1 VKEAVFLF
9 PGQGSQFVGM
19 GATLA
24 KTFPETARTF
34 EEANEALG
42 FDLARVLFLGPEDEL
57 VKTKNAQPAILTH
70 SVAVLRV
77 LESRGARPRAAA
89 GHSLGEYSAYVAAGA
104 LSLADAVRLVRRRG
118 ELMFEAGIERPGTM
132 AAILGLDAEVVTAL
146 CREVTEGIVAPAN
159 FNSPGQVVVSG
170 DPRAVEAFMGLAKTR
185 GAKRTVPLNVSGAF
199 HSPLMANA
207 AAGLKR
213 ALAEV
218 SIQPARIPV
227 IANATAASVTE
238 PEAIRESL
246 YRQLESPVRWEESMR
261 ALLASPGPPFLEV
274 GPGKVLR
281 GLLRSIDR
289 EAACGNAGDPEEI
302 QEVLP

>member
-1 VKEAVFLF
+1 MKEAVFLF

-24 KTFPETARTF
+24 QTFPETARTF
-34 EEANEALG
+34 EEANESLG
-42 FDLARVLFLGPEDEL
+42 FDLAKVMFEGPEAEL

-77 LESRGARPRAAA
+77 LAARGLSPRAAS

-104 LSLADAVRLVRRRG
+104 LSLSDAVRLVRRRG
-118 ELMFEAGIERPGTM
+118 ELMFEAGLERPGTM
-132 AAILGLDAEVVTAL
+132 AAILGLDADEITAL
-146 CREVTEGIVAPAN
+146 CREVTQGVVAPAN

-170 DPRAVEAFMGLAKTR
+170 DPPAVEAFMALAKTK
-185 GAKRTVPLNVSGAF
+185 GAKRTIPLNVSGAF

-207 AAGLKR
+207 ASGLQR

-218 SIQPARIPV
+218 TIRPAAIPV
-227 IANATAASVTE
+227 IANASATSVTE
-238 PEAIRESL
+238 PEAIRDSL

-261 ALLASPGPPFLEV
+261 VLLKSPGPPFLEV

-281 GLLRSIDR
+281 GLLRNIERDA
-289 EAACGNAGDPEEI
+289 ECGTAGEPAEI
-302 QEVLP
+302 EEVLP

>member
-1 VKEAVFLF
+1 
-9 PGQGSQFVGM
+9 
-19 GATLA
+19 
-24 KTFPETARTF
+24 
-34 EEANEALG
+34 
-42 FDLARVLFLGPEDEL
+42 
-57 VKTKNAQPAILTH
+57 
-70 SVAVLRV
+70 
-77 LESRGARPRAAA
+77 
-89 GHSLGEYSAYVAAGA
+89 
-104 LSLADAVRLVRRRG
+104 
-118 ELMFEAGIERPGTM
+118 M
-132 AAILGLDAEVVTAL
+132 AAILGLDAEVITAL
-146 CREVTEGIVAPAN
+146 CREVTEGVVAPAN

-170 DPRAVEAFMGLAKTR
+170 DPRAVEAFMALAKTR

-227 IANATAASVTE
+227 IANASAASVTE

-289 EAACGNAGDPEEI
+289 DAACGNAGDPGEI

>member
-1 VKEAVFLF
+1 
-9 PGQGSQFVGM
+9 M
-19 GATLA
+19 GASIA
-24 KTFPETARTF
+24 QTFPETSRTF
-34 EEANEALG
+34 EEVNEALG
-42 FDLARVLFLGPEDEL
+42 FDLAKIMFEGSDAEL
-57 VKTKNAQPAILTH
+57 TKTKNAQPAILTH

-77 LESRGARPRAAA
+77 LGTRGLLPRAAA

-104 LSLADAVRLVRRRG
+104 LSLSDAVRLVRRRG
-118 ELMFEAGIERPGTM
+118 ELMFEAGLGRPGTM
-132 AAILGLDAEVVTAL
+132 AAILGLDAEVVTDL

-170 DPRAVEAFMGLAKTR
+170 DPGAVEAFMVLAKAR

-199 HSPLMANA
+199 HSPLMKNA
-207 AAGLKR
+207 AQGLRR

-227 IANATAASVTE
+227 IANASASSVAE

-261 ALLASPGPPFLEV
+261 VLLESPGPPFLEV

-289 EAACGNAGDPEEI
+289 DAACGTAGEPADIKEAL
-302 QEVLP
+302 Q